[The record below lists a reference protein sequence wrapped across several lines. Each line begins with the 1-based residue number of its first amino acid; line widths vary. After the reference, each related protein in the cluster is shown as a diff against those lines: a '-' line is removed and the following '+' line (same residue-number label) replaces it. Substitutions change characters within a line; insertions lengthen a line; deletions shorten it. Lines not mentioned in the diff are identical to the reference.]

1 LKEKKKQVHDQTS
14 SSQLYGL
21 EDTSFGAGSTVAE
34 FDGMIVVVGGSES
47 MPGDAET
54 RKVNP
59 ELLLEDNAHL

>member
-1 LKEKKKQVHDQTS
+1 MTRPLRAKLH
-14 SSQLYGL
+14 GL
-21 EDTSFGAGSTVAE
+21 EDTSFGGGSTVAE
-34 FDGMIVVVGGSES
+34 VDGMMVGVGGSES

>member
-1 LKEKKKQVHDQTS
+1 MAKVD
-14 SSQLYGL
+14 GL
-21 EDTSFGAGSTVAE
+21 MVG
-34 FDGMIVVVGGSES
+34 VGGSES